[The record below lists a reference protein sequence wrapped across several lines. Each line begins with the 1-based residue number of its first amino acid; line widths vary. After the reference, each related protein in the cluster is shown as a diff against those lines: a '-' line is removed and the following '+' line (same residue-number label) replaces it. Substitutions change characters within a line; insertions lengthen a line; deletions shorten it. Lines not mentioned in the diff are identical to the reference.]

1 MLVSPE
7 QVKQYHQDGY
17 CVLES
22 VIPAEHVENLRTE
35 CGRFIEAM
43 HAEMDAKGSDVL
55 GINHRNKRYFVSRR
69 GKESEK
75 LARFLYSDVMTEV
88 TQALLGPNVYLFNE
102 QYVVKSAEVG
112 MKFAWHQ
119 DSGYVHFHNGAPHKP
134 YLSCWCP
141 LDDVTIENGTVYI
154 LPFDRAGTREIVPH
168 LEEAGS
174 NDKVG
179 YFGDDPGDPVIVPA
193 GSIVAFTSYT
203 FHRSGPNT
211 TDQARRVYLAQ
222 YSSEPIRTQDGAVWG
237 WAYPVVQDG
246 QRLSPDVLK

>member
-7 QVKQYHQDGY
+7 QIKQYHAEGY

-22 VIPAEHVENLRTE
+22 VVPMEHIEALRSE

-43 HAEMDAKGSDVL
+43 HAEMDEKGTDVL

-69 GKESEK
+69 GTESEK
-75 LARFLYSDVMTEV
+75 LANFLYSDVMTEV
-88 TQALLGPNVYLFNE
+88 TQALLGPDVYLFNE
-102 QYVVKSAEVG
+102 QFVVKSAEVG

-119 DSGYVHFHNGAPHKP
+119 DSGYVHFRNGAPHKP

-168 LEEAGS
+168 LEEEGS

-211 TDQARRVYLAQ
+211 TDKVRRVYLAQ
-222 YSSEPIRTQDGAVWG
+222 YSSEAIRTHSGEIWG
-237 WAYPVVQDG
+237 WAYPVVQNG
-246 QRLSPDVLK
+246 QRLSPDVLG

>member
-7 QVKQYHQDGY
+7 QVKQYHKEGY

-22 VIPAEHVENLRTE
+22 VIPAEHVANLRAE

-43 HAEMDAKGSDVL
+43 HAEMDAQGTDVL
-55 GINHRNKRYFVSRR
+55 GINHRHKRYFVSRR
-69 GKESEK
+69 GTQSEK
-75 LARFLYSDVMTEV
+75 LARFLYSDVMAEV
-88 TQALLGPNVYLFNE
+88 TQALLGENVYLFNE

-119 DSGYVHFHNGAPHKP
+119 DSGYVHFRNGAPHKP

-168 LEEAGS
+168 LEEEGT

-211 TDQARRVYLAQ
+211 TNQARRVYLAQ
-222 YSSEPIRTQDGAVWG
+222 YSSEPIRTQDGAIWG
-237 WAYPVVQDG
+237 WAYPVVQNG
-246 QRLSPDVLK
+246 QRLSPDVLQ